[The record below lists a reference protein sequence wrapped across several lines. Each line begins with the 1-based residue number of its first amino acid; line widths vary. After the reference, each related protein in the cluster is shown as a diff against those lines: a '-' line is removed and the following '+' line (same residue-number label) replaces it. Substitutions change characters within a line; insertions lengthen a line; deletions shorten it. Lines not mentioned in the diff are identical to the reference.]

1 MSSSS
6 SATATGPDVSHWVKD
21 EFVLNCEACDTKF
34 SMSVRKHHC
43 RKCGSVFC
51 ARCAARYVALPE
63 LGFSKNSPQRVCE
76 SCYTSITSSDSGAGS
91 TNATHNDA
99 TVEGLKRL
107 YRAGIKPLEVQFK
120 FGEFYSPVMTD
131 ADFDAKPMVL
141 LIGQYS
147 VGKTSFIRYL
157 VGRDFPGQR
166 IGPEPTTDRFTIVA
180 GSDDPSSTDT
190 VIPGNA
196 LAVQSDRPFRSLQ
209 RFGAAFLDKLE
220 CAQTSTTAEG
230 GKASILK
237 HITFVDTPGVLAGE
251 KQRIGRSYDYTGV
264 VEWFAG
270 RCDRILLLFDAH
282 KLDISDEFQ
291 TAIAALRG
299 HDEKI
304 RVVLNKADAVDAQ
317 QLMRVHGALMW
328 SLGKI
333 IRTPEVV
340 RVYVGSFWDNPLQNR
355 IFEELFR
362 KESTDLIDDLRS
374 LPGSA
379 ITRKVNE
386 VVKRARAAKTHALIV
401 DHLRNKL
408 PLMFKEKALQKMLDS
423 LENEYQ
429 EIHRKHG
436 VPLGDFPRP
445 ETFRRALK
453 THTDNDL
460 SKFPPLNQRMIVEL
474 NDILSSH
481 LPRLHAQ
488 HTAEAGR
495 KRAAEA
501 KRSAGDENPFGAKDG
516 ATPPLSVTNKDW
528 AVDPESLALY
538 SGEFDALGPVRDVDG
553 KRKIHGNEVRD
564 LLVATG
570 VAKSKLRQIWN
581 LSDLDQDGSLTL
593 EEFAIARHLIETFA
607 LKDEPLPEE
616 LPPSWMP
623 TSDAQ

>member
-1 MSSSS
+1 MSSPSPKN
-6 SATATGPDVSHWVKD
+6 ADRSHWVKD
-21 EFVLNCEACDTKF
+21 EFVLSCDACDTKF
-34 SMSVRKHHC
+34 TMSIRKHHC

-51 ARCAARYVALPE
+51 ARCASKYAPLPE
-63 LGFSKNSPQRVCE
+63 LGYPKNSPQRVCE
-76 SCYTSITSSDSGAGS
+76 SCYTKVTSGESGATS
-91 TNATHNDA
+91 TNVDHCDA

-147 VGKTSFIRYL
+147 VGKTSFIRFL

-180 GSDDPSSTDT
+180 GTDDPTASDS

-220 CAQTSTTAEG
+220 CAQTSTCAEG
-230 GKASILK
+230 GKADILNL
-237 HITFVDTPGVLAGE
+237 ITFVDTPGVLAGE

-304 RVVLNKADAVDAQ
+304 RVVLNKADSIDAQ

-340 RVYVGSFWDNPLQNR
+340 RVYVGSFWDSPVQNR
-355 IFEELFR
+355 LFEDLFR
-362 KESTDLIDDLRS
+362 KESKDLIDDLRS

-379 ITRKVNE
+379 VTRKVNE

-408 PLMFKEKALQKMLDS
+408 PFFGKEKALNNMLDN
-423 LENEYQ
+423 LEAEY
-429 EIHRKHG
+429 EEVHRKYG

-460 SKFPPLNQRMIVEL
+460 SQFPPLNQRMIVEL
-474 NDILSSH
+474 NEILSSQ
-481 LPRLHAQ
+481 LPRLHAR

-495 KRAAEA
+495 KRAAGLKKANGE
-501 KRSAGDENPFGAKDG
+501 DNPFGYERG
-516 ATPPLSVTNKDW
+516 HENSSNTGQW
-528 AVDPESLALY
+528 AIDPESLAVY
-538 SGEFDALGPVRDVDG
+538 AGEFDALGPVADVDG
-553 KRKIHGNEVRD
+553 KRKIPGAQVRD
-564 LLVATG
+564 VLLASG
-570 VAKSKLRQIWN
+570 VPKSSLRQIWE

-593 EEFAIARHLIETFA
+593 DEFAIAKHLIETIA
-607 LKDEPLPEE
+607 LKGEPLPEK
-616 LPPSWMP
+616 LPASWIP
-623 TSDAQ
+623 PAPARRGA